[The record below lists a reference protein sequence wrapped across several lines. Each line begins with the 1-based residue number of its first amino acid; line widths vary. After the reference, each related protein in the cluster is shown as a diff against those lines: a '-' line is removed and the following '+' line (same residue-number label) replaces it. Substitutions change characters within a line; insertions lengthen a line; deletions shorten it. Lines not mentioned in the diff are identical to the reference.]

1 MGNRLSKI
9 YTRTGDDG
17 STGLGDGSRVGKD
30 SARVEAYGTVD
41 EANSCIGLVRLHT
54 AGNAALDAMLGMSP
68 RPTAVFAHNDALALG
83 VIEAMR
89 HRGLRYPEDLAIVG
103 FNNTHLS
110 RVLAV
115 PLSTVDYPVEDVSRH
130 AGELVRNLIDNPSY
144 RFESRLFVPSLIV
157 RASS

>member
-1 MGNRLSKI
+1 MIPAWSVVLVALA
-9 YTRTGDDG
+9 YLC
-17 STGLGDGSRVGKD
+17 GLFAV
-30 SARVEAYGTVD
+30 A
-41 EANSCIGLVRLHT
+41 HT
-54 AGNAALDAMLGMSP
+54 ADTSGRRLMTGRA
-68 RPTAVFAHNDALALG
+68 RPTIYALALG